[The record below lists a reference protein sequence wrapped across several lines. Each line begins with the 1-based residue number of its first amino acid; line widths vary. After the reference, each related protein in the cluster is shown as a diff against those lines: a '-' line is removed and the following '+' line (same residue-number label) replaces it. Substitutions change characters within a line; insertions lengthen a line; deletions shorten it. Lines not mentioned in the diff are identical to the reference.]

1 MLHGELAD
9 HALQLS
15 DAGVV
20 FLQAAVAR
28 KGPFSIVEML
38 LAPSDEPSGMDLI
51 LARGLGRGF
60 PRLKFAD
67 HLECELTRKA
77 RTVESQGYASFP
89 FVRKLNSL
97 SQSRGAVQADAPM

>member
-15 DAGVV
+15 DAGFV

-28 KGPFSIVEML
+28 KGPFSILEML
-38 LAPSDEPSGMDLI
+38 LAPSDEHGGMELI
-51 LARGLGRGF
+51 LARGLGQGF
-60 PRLKFAD
+60 PRLEFAD
-67 HLECELTRKA
+67 HLEFELTCQA
-77 RTVESQGYASFP
+77 TTFENQGYASFP
-89 FVRKLNSL
+89 FLRKLNSL